1 MRDFAICSACG
12 STETCDLGDAPDGRL
27 YSCRNCKSLW
37 LDCKIEND
45 PAATL
50 EYGSAYRN
58 GQDTSK
64 AIALHRVFRKLC
76 LLPIPGSDRL
86 LDVGCGDG
94 AFLELAQRDGW
105 QVQGLDSD
113 RRAVET
119 IRLRSGKAIVGCL
132 GGHVDKLGEFD
143 VVTLWDVIE
152 HVADIEYAMNQLA
165 RTVAPRG
172 RLVILT
178 PNADCAL
185 DSVAHLERNFTFR
198 QSQRMMQLC
207 LNRYHLHR
215 FTLSGLTNLVTRFG
229 FEVESAATLQLY
241 SLNAEKY
248 LSGFAPGI
256 SGWTASGS
264 LNRAMSR
271 AAFALVNALRIKNK
285 IFLTCRRAATSTI
298 APVEEGRF
306 V

>member
-1 MRDFAICSACG
+1 MIDFAVCSACG
-12 STETCDLGDAPDGRL
+12 STETCDLGDTPDGRL
-27 YSCRNCKSLW
+27 YRCGNCKSLW
-37 LDCKIEND
+37 LDCRIEND

-50 EYGSAYRN
+50 EYGSAYRS

-64 AIALHRVFRKLC
+64 AIALHRVFRKLS

-86 LDVGCGDG
+86 LDIGCGDG
-94 AFLELAQRDGW
+94 ALLELAQRDGW
-105 QVQGLDSD
+105 QVQGMDSD
-113 RRAVET
+113 QRAVET

-132 GGHVDKLGEFD
+132 GGDVDQLGQFD

-152 HVADIEYAMNQLA
+152 HVADIERAMTQLA
-165 RTVAPRG
+165 QAVAPRG
-172 RLVILT
+172 RLLILT

-185 DSVAHLERNFTFR
+185 DRVAHLERNFTFR
-198 QSQRMMQLC
+198 QSQHMMQLC

-215 FTLSGLTNLVTRFG
+215 FTLSGLTKLVTRFG
-229 FEVESAATLQLY
+229 FEVESAATMQLY
-241 SLNAEKY
+241 SLNADKY

-256 SGWTASGS
+256 GGWTASGS

-285 IFLTCRRAATSTI
+285 LFLTCRRAAMNAI